1 MGCEMRLRVYIWSL
15 RHNGNKNMRGSRRKI
30 EATKWRG
37 FRPWKQWRITSC
49 AWEDEKWPWGCRKD
63 RQQQQINLR
72 IYFGHWWQPQILAV
86 SSKFQME
93 KKKRQ
98 ELYNSRH
105 NKIFSE
111 KSPHPSPRS
120 WEKHCEGVLIVWR
133 DPEGRQEV
141 LCKALQPGD
150 LSRALVYKTE
160 TSPGAIS
167 LSQPASRN
175 QKAV

>member
-1 MGCEMRLRVYIWSL
+1 MGIRIW
-15 RHNGNKNMRGSRRKI
+15 
-30 EATKWRG
+30 EAAGERS
-37 FRPWKQWRITSC
+37 RPWSEGASGLGNNEESPVVLERMRSG
-49 AWEDEKWPWGCRKD
+49 PWGCRKD

-72 IYFGHWWQPQILAV
+72 IYFRHWWQPQILAV

-167 LSQPASRN
+167 LSQQASRN